1 MRSLFRRA
9 GSTRQ
14 RLPHKRAIESSSL
27 SAVTRGSM
35 AIPGRPACTPCPLAG
50 HGQSPRGHPSPP
62 YHTGGGNGA
71 ALACWF
77 STNPHQMLLIP
88 ALASSCPVCA
98 AGLFRQSFPRG
109 ALGPPVLLKAAHLPA
124 LYSIFNI
131 DVFMQH
137 FKMLRGCFSY
147 GHTPCASDRGVLW
160 GDGTL
165 QLLQMRAA
173 LFYGLTRRAFRDKH
187 SDSPQRFQLLEEHPL
202 LSAGTFWCRV
212 FQLRSVQSFTR
223 GPLDA
228 LLLLVQCLGSG
239 SWLR

>member
-1 MRSLFRRA
+1 MGPPWRV
-9 GSTRQ
+9 GSRQ
-14 RLPHKRAIESSSL
+14 THIRCCSSL
-27 SAVTRGSM
+27 CLL
-35 AIPGRPACTPCPLAG
+35 PAAQCVLLGCSRRVFLGVPLV
-50 HGQSPRGHPSPP
+50 PP
-62 YHTGGGNGA
+62 YCSKPHTCQPCTA
-71 ALACWF
+71 F
-77 STNPHQMLLIP
+77 
-88 ALASSCPVCA
+88 
-98 AGLFRQSFPRG
+98 
-109 ALGPPVLLKAAHLPA
+109 
-124 LYSIFNI
+124 FNI

-165 QLLQMRAA
+165 QLLQMRAT

-228 LLLLVQCLGSG
+228 PRSSLCNALALGLGSAESSG
-239 SWLR
+239 V

>member
-1 MRSLFRRA
+1 MGPPWRVGSRQTHIRCCSSLRSLPAAQCVLLGCSRRVFL
-9 GSTRQ
+9 G
-14 RLPHKRAIESSSL
+14 
-27 SAVTRGSM
+27 V
-35 AIPGRPACTPCPLAG
+35 PLA
-50 HGQSPRGHPSPP
+50 
-62 YHTGGGNGA
+62 
-71 ALACWF
+71 
-77 STNPHQMLLIP
+77 
-88 ALASSCPVCA
+88 
-98 AGLFRQSFPRG
+98 
-109 ALGPPVLLKAAHLPA
+109 PVLLKAAHLPA

-131 DVFMQH
+131 DVFVQC

-165 QLLQMRAA
+165 QLLQMRAT

-202 LSAGTFWCRV
+202 LSAGTFWCRL

-228 LLLLVQCLGSG
+228 PRSSLCNALALGLGSAESG
-239 SWLR
+239 GV